1 MSTEQTT
8 AIDPAAAAAENAE
21 VRANNDA
28 FTDNT
33 NPDAGIVEQ
42 TTTETTTEAP
52 APAEAPKYVDP
63 RVRIAAGIKA
73 RREAAAANQDG
84 QSSEPEALLQTD
96 HMGNVIPPF
105 AQPKA
110 EEPAPEPAKVE
121 APAQKT
127 YDLKVNGK
135 DIQLKSFDELAQA
148 AGLKPDEARDL
159 PEAALIKAAR
169 ITLAAEARLAAAKEQ
184 ARTADAPTATPA
196 DKSAKETGQGDAPVA
211 PKAKGTTKDVIEK
224 IQFSDPDEAAVELDA
239 FIDERVS
246 QALTSREQN
255 QTIAVIQKD
264 IATSVRSFEAANQDI
279 MGDPDLSNVLYG
291 RYVVD
296 SIKDAL
302 VATGEITRE
311 AADKAVTN
319 TQQALLAYE
328 AARFGNL
335 QISNPSTILTEAA
348 GKVRAKFGK
357 QAPATTPST
366 SPAQVNPRVEAK
378 RGLTPQPTRAAA
390 PLPVAR
396 PTNGQNPDKRSHA
409 VAEMQ
414 RRRGQRLAA

>member
-42 TTTETTTEAP
+42 TTPETKTEAP
-52 APAEAPKYVDP
+52 AKEEAPKYVDP
-63 RVRIAAGIKA
+63 RARIAAGIKA

-84 QSSEPEALLQTD
+84 ESSEPESLLQTD

-110 EEPAPEPAKVE
+110 EEPALEPAKVE
-121 APAQKT
+121 APAPKT

-148 AGLKPDEARDL
+148 AGLQPDEARDL

-184 ARTADAPTATPA
+184 ARTAEPPTATPA
-196 DKSAKETGQGDAPVA
+196 DQSAKETGQGDAPVA

-279 MGDPDLSNVLYG
+279 MADPDLSNVLYG

-311 AADKAVTN
+311 AADKDVTN

-335 QISNPSTILTEAA
+335 QISNPSAILTEAA

-357 QAPATTPST
+357 QTPAGRSEER
-366 SPAQVNPRVEAK
+366 RV
-378 RGLTPQPTRAAA
+378 
-390 PLPVAR
+390 
-396 PTNGQNPDKRSHA
+396 
-409 VAEMQ
+409 
-414 RRRGQRLAA
+414 